1 MRHSAFGV
9 ELDSIHQT
17 APIEA
22 VLNWVR
28 VGKAGYVIPATLH
41 QAVKLRSDEAL
52 RSASADAAFVVPD
65 GRPLLWMTRLR
76 GIRLQFVTGSDL
88 LLPLCRSAAQ
98 AKRLVL
104 FLGATFDA
112 LMDCARKIRLPI
124 EGLQIVEIY
133 APLFGFERDSHER
146 TLAEDL
152 IGQAAPDSL
161 FTALGV
167 PKQEIWVDEHA
178 AKLHVHAICVGPSV
192 DFIAAKQRRA
202 PPTLRRTGFEWL
214 RRALAEPRR
223 LGMRCFSIMCWL
235 PVLVSSDLISARRR
249 PQ

>member
-1 MRHSAFGV
+1 MRHSVFGV
-9 ELDSIHQT
+9 ELDSIDQT
-17 APIEA
+17 APIEV
-22 VLNWVR
+22 VLNWL
-28 VGKAGYVIPATLH
+28 GMAKAGYVIPATH
-41 QAVKLRSDEAL
+41 QPVKLRSDEAL
-52 RSASADAAFVVPD
+52 RSASAYAAFVVPD

-76 GIRLQFVTGSDL
+76 GMRLQLVTGSDL

-98 AKRLVL
+98 AKRLVF

-112 LMDCARKIRLPI
+112 LRDCARTIRLSI
-124 EGLQIVEIY
+124 EGLKIVEIY
-133 APLFGFERDSHER
+133 AAPFRSERDSHKR

-152 IGQAAPDSL
+152 IRQAAPDSL

-178 AKLHVHAICVGPSV
+178 AKLHVHAICVGPSF
-192 DFIAAKQRRA
+192 DSIAAKQRRA

-214 RRALAEPRR
+214 WRAHTESRR
-223 LGMRCFSIMCWL
+223 LGMRCLSIMCWL
-235 PVLVSSDLISARRR
+235 PVLLANDLISARR